1 MRVPQWP
8 PLLHQKHQRRRKKR
22 STALAGVAK
31 WCCCCKLR
39 QLERNVGEKE
49 RKIDERGEERKKVQ
63 RKTNCEEEA
72 ERKQTGLARSS

>member
-1 MRVPQWP
+1 M
-8 PLLHQKHQRRRKKR
+8 
-22 STALAGVAK
+22 AGVAK

-63 RKTNCEEEA
+63 RKTNCEEKSGEKTNRIGA
-72 ERKQTGLARSS
+72 LVVKGIEMPRRDGC